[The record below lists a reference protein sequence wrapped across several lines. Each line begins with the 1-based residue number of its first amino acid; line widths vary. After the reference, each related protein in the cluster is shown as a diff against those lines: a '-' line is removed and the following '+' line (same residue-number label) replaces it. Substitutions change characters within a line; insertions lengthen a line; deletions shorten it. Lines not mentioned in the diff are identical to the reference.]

1 MAKGQ
6 QTKAKLIEVL
16 QEIFPNM
23 FSPDGKEWRIPFIEN
38 GENIEIKVAL
48 TFAAKNIGGEA
59 VPVVAGK
66 SDSPL
71 AVEQLDV
78 TEEEKEQIKQLIER
92 LGL

>member
-6 QTKAKLIEVL
+6 VAKAKMLEVL

-23 FSPDGKEWRIPFIEN
+23 FSPDGKEWRVPLIEN
-38 GENIEIKVAL
+38 GENIEIKIAL
-48 TFAAKNIGGEA
+48 TCAAKNIGGEA
-59 VPVVAGK
+59 VSVVAGK

-71 AVEQLDV
+71 TVEQLVV
-78 TEEEKEQIKQLIER
+78 TEEEKEQIKSLMER